1 VSRRTAFAGLVAALA
16 LTACAPPRDG
26 NNPFAHGVEPLCS
39 ATNETMTLI
48 AQSVQTS
55 TRLPCIAGYPAGWS
69 FLDKDVR
76 RGSTTYWLTSSVV
89 GVGSRPVEIKLVAS
103 CDPQGE
109 RFTDPRAVGA
119 DAYRATSATGETNT
133 YVFEGGCVIER
144 IDLPPE
150 TTAPTLIA
158 EARSTLGFLNRR
170 ALAERLETEYGV
182 RLCGA
187 GAAPCEG

>member
-1 VSRRTAFAGLVAALA
+1 VRRRARLTWLIAALA
-16 LTACAPPRDG
+16 LTACAPPQDG

-39 ATNETMTLI
+39 AANETMTLI
-48 AQSVQTS
+48 AQSVQS
-55 TRLPCIAGYPAGWS
+55 ATRLPCVAGYPAGWS

-76 RGSTTYWLTSSVV
+76 RSSTTYWLTSSVV
-89 GVGSRPVEIKLVAS
+89 GVGSRPVEIRLVAS
-103 CDPQGE
+103 CDPQGDP
-109 RFTDPRAVGA
+109 FTDPRAVGA
-119 DAYRATSATGETNT
+119 DMYRATSATGETNT
-133 YVFEGGCVIER
+133 YVFDGGCVIER

-158 EARSTLGFLNRR
+158 EARSTLGFLDRER
-170 ALAERLETEYGV
+170 LAERLEAEYGV